1 MILERIE
8 TNIQLVVHNIRKEVA
23 DEMLGDIRGNIV
35 RKAHLD
41 PRNVTREIADNT
53 INTVR
58 AKATRNT
65 VQAVNTSESFKNRVI
80 NATRGFFSKENWR
93 IDSVRDAK
101 KAARDIMTDKFA
113 AREFADILE
122 QVAPGKLNEL
132 AIHYGLKN
140 SDEVIE
146 SLLVEYMLQAD
157 PVRFAEV
164 IAENGKI
171 ARRLSVEALTN
182 GGMQLEKAQEIA
194 SATIAA
200 YEIAGARA
208 SRAADKAQ
216 YFASQRS
223 WLERSLNHPFLGI
236 YPYSYM
242 VQKAVPSLLRVM
254 FLTPGLGPGFGYNN
268 YEKIVEWMNNRSNTD
283 QDVLSQLVQNDA
295 LLYVFST
302 ILPTTPEAS
311 GFSAPTWLR
320 RSLVQPGL
328 RGTALTPGELA
339 PALTEAGATLVRGT
353 ALGQARTTI
362 EGVQAFSDITGKG
375 LQQGAEN
382 LQEVISST
390 LRNP

>member
-1 MILERIE
+1 
-8 TNIQLVVHNIRKEVA
+8 
-23 DEMLGDIRGNIV
+23 MLGDIRGAVV

-41 PRNVTREIADNT
+41 PRNVVREIADNT
-53 INTVR
+53 INGVR

-65 VQAVNTSESFKNRVI
+65 VQAVNTADSFRTRVV
-80 NATRGFFSKENWR
+80 NATRGFFSRDNWR
-93 IDSVRDAK
+93 IDTVREAK
-101 KAARDIMTDKFA
+101 KTARDIMTDKLA

-164 IAENGKI
+164 IAQNSKA
-171 ARRLSVEALTN
+171 ARRLSVEALTS
-182 GGMQLEKAQEIA
+182 GGMPLAKAEEIVG
-194 SATIAA
+194 ATVAA
-200 YEIAGARA
+200 YEIAVARA

-216 YFASQRS
+216 YFASQRT

-254 FLTPGLGPGFGYNN
+254 FLTPGPKGTIMPGFGYNN
-268 YEKIVEWMNNRSNTD
+268 YDKIVEWMENRSNTD
-283 QDVLSQLVQNDA
+283 QDVISQLVQNDA

-320 RSLVQPGL
+320 RSIVQPGL
-328 RGTALTPGELA
+328 RGTPLTPGELA

-362 EGVQAFSDITGKG
+362 EGAQEFTGIVGKG
-375 LQQGAEN
+375 LEQAAGD
-382 LQEVISST
+382 LQETLSST